1 MKDFILFMYGD
12 ATDRVAANDGDKW
25 GKYFAR
31 LRSSGQFE
39 GGSSIGSGLHVRKGH
54 PERPSTPELNGFLR
68 IRAED
73 LIGARAFLAGNP
85 IYEAGGTVEI
95 RELPPD
101 E

>member
-12 ATDRVAANDGDKW
+12 AADQVAANDGDQW
-25 GKYFAR
+25 GKYFAS
-31 LRSSGQFE
+31 LHSSGQFE
-39 GGSSIGSGLHVRKGH
+39 GGSSIGAGLRVRKGH
-54 PERPSTPELNGFLR
+54 PDRPSTPELNGFIR

-73 LIGARAFLAGNP
+73 LAGARTFLAGNP

-101 E
+101 K

>member
-1 MKDFILFMYGD
+1 MKDFILFMYND
-12 ATDRVAANDGDKW
+12 STNQVAANDGDKW
-25 GKYFAR
+25 GEYLAG

-54 PERPSTPELNGFLR
+54 SDRPSTPELNGFIR
-68 IRAED
+68 VRAEG
-73 LIGARAFLAGNP
+73 LESARNFLAGNP